1 MSIALSNYTRNSCE
15 EVQGGEMQD
24 GEVQDG
30 TAVSSVITKGDGPI
44 FFTPL
49 KIILMAC
56 KKS

>member
-1 MSIALSNYTRNSCE
+1 MKGG